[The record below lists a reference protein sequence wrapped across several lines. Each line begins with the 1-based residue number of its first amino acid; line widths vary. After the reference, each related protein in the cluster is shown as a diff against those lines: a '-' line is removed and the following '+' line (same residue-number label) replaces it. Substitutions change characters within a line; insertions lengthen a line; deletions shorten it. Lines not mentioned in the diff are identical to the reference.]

1 MHTCGCCEA
10 WAAAGEESGLRARRA
25 ALANSGGVAAGFAGV
40 VFHMSGGPAWPL
52 EYLSALEC
60 VGGSPAGSG
69 AWPLEYLSALEY
81 AWGSPDSQLSR
92 KVSTKVWSF
101 FFLFAWARIRLEL
114 YSRRH
119 ACA

>member
-60 VGGSPAGSG
+60 VGGSP
-69 AWPLEYLSALEY
+69 
-81 AWGSPDSQLSR
+81 DSQLSR

-114 YSRRH
+114 YSRRD

>member
-10 WAAAGEESGLRARRA
+10 CEVSRLRVRRA

-52 EYLSALEC
+52 EYLSELEC
-60 VGGSPAGSG
+60 VVGSPAGSG
-69 AWPLEYLSALEY
+69 NWPLVHLSALEY
-81 AWGSPDSQLSR
+81 ARGSPDSQLSR

-101 FFLFAWARIRLEL
+101 FFVRIGT
-114 YSRRH
+114 H
-119 ACA
+119 TP